1 LQSTAAGQAATA
13 LRGGMQI
20 MAENEKALDDL
31 EELFK
36 TFDQKHS
43 EVQQKFY
50 EVEKNL
56 LDFRKEQDKAA
67 GEAVDIDAQPG
78 S

>member
-1 LQSTAAGQAATA
+1 
-13 LRGGMQI
+13 
-20 MAENEKALDDL
+20 MAENEKALEDL

-36 TFDQKHS
+36 TFDQKHA

-67 GEAVDIDAQPG
+67 GEAVGNDTQPG